1 LQHDLKTPLNNI
13 KSLIE
18 FIEEDQMI
26 ELKDGASD
34 LFEMVKTSASSM
46 SKLID
51 DLLYYSM

>member
-1 LQHDLKTPLNNI
+1 LHDLKTPLNNI

-46 SKLID
+46 SKLMIF
-51 DLLYYSM
+51 LYYSKM

>member
-1 LQHDLKTPLNNI
+1 
-13 KSLIE
+13 
-18 FIEEDQMI
+18 MI

-51 DLLYYSM
+51 DLYIIQKM